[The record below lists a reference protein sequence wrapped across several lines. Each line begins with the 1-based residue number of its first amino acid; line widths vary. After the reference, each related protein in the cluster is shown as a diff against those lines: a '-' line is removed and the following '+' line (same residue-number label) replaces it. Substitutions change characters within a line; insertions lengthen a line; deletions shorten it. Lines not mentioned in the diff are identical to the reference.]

1 MIPKKPSTPE
11 RLAPALPEWEIHVGS
26 VYLYLVGPGPD
37 AMRRCS
43 RRSVNPGTTAERELA
58 QRALVILN
66 NRHRENKEDGPD
78 EILAALVECGYEEED
93 A

>member
-26 VYLYLVGPGPD
+26 VYLYIVGPGPD

-43 RRSVNPGTTAERELA
+43 RRSVNPGTAIEREIA
-58 QRALVILN
+58 ERALVLLN
-66 NRHRENKEDGPD
+66 DRHRENNEAGEA
-78 EILAALVECGYEEED
+78 EILTALVECGYEEDE
-93 A
+93 